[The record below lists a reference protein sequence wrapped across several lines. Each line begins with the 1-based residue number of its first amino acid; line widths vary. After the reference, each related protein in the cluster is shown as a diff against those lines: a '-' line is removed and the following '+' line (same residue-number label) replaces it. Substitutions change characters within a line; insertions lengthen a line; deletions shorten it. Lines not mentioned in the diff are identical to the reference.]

1 MRTVCCFLVVLLTAM
16 AGAAQDSRP
25 TRVYP
30 RAIDLRPWL
39 DASGIGPRHQG
50 HRPTCSVFAVTS
62 ALEAAV
68 ARIDGAGARLSVEYL
83 NWAGNAA
90 TGRDD
95 DGDFFHFILAGFEKY
110 GAVVDA
116 DWAYGKEFAKDAAP
130 SDDVI
135 ARGRANQAR
144 WKDRLIL
151 RWIKKIGPPGLDDS
165 QYGELMTAL
174 MTGHVVAVGSAH
186 SRVIVGAIEDAAA
199 PGGRR
204 FPTLDSGSG
213 RYEEL
218 TAEWVR
224 STVNDAFYFMVDD
237 QSQTMDP
244 RERDDFLQRRAT
256 DLRPRMLGHGWM
268 PRPDPGELDA
278 VVRGLALCA
287 EMVTAPSGTLDSVAI
302 ASEVESAGPSLELP
316 RDREKL
322 AVLIERVIQ
331 KNIKGASNSPIDAR
345 QSGHPVSLLVTS
357 FDAESKK
364 AELVHATVIERLFKT
379 DPVLIETTTGDAVII
394 VGHRRSAPGS
404 TDGVYRTIDQKSG
417 RFVDRPMHEIAS
429 SAAAAWSFAP
439 RRGQKAVLIQTE
451 VPASRRT
458 GAD

>member
-25 TRVYP
+25 TQVYP

-39 DASGIGPRHQG
+39 DISGIGPRHQG

-68 ARIDGAGARLSVEYL
+68 ARIDGAGVRLSVEYL

-116 DWAYGKEFAKDAAP
+116 DWTYGKEFSKDAAP

-135 ARGRANQAR
+135 ARGRANQER
-144 WKDRLIL
+144 WKDRLTL

-165 QYGELMTAL
+165 QYGVLMTAL

-186 SRVIVGAIEDAAA
+186 SRVIVGAIEDASA

-237 QSQTMDP
+237 QSHTMDP
-244 RERDDFLQRRAT
+244 RERDDFLQKRAT

-268 PRPDPGELDA
+268 PRPDPGELCA

-287 EMVTAPSGTLDSVAI
+287 EMVTAPSTTLDSIAI
-302 ASEVESAGPSLELP
+302 ATEVEAAGATLSSTD
-316 RDREKL
+316 DRKKL
-322 AVLIERVIQ
+322 VETIERVVQ
-331 KNIKGASNSPIDAR
+331 RNLLGASTSPTDAQPKR
-345 QSGHPVSLLVTS
+345 KDPRLVVTS
-357 FDAESKK
+357 FDPQSTSAEQ
-364 AELVHATVIERLFKT
+364 VHATVIERLLKT
-379 DPVLIETTTGDAVII
+379 DPVLIETNTGDAVII
-394 VGHRRSAPGS
+394 VGHRRSAAGS

-429 SAAAAWSFAP
+429 VAVATWTFVP
-439 RRGQKAVLIQTE
+439 YRVQKSELIVTE